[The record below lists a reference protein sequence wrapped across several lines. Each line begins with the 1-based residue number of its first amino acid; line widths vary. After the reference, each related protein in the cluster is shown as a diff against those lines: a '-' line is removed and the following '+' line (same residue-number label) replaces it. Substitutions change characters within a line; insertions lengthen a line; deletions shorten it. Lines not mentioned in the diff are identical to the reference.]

1 MLGLV
6 PTTDQEKGS
15 LCGVIEDLFLLPTGT
30 NSLVVQIEVKTVYL
44 SEVVLSGST
53 PGAT

>member
-6 PTTDQEKGS
+6 PTTDQEKES
-15 LCGVIEDLFLLPTGT
+15 LCGVIVDLFRLPTGT
-30 NSLVVQIEVKTVYL
+30 NSLVVQIEVKIVYL

-53 PGAT
+53 PGVT